1 MHKHSILFPYTERF
15 AMTKLQKQRAKQ
27 RQEVRAEREK
37 MLSKYKTRY
46 DDCKD
51 TLKVKRE
58 SSTVIRFDCTQIPSL
73 NTFIGSTERR
83 ENKTYTGTKLVGI
96 ATMHKSNMVP
106 VFSQEEA
113 EQISKMRRN

>member
-1 MHKHSILFPYTERF
+1 
-15 AMTKLQKQRAKQ
+15 
-27 RQEVRAEREK
+27 

-46 DDCKD
+46 DGCKEV
-51 TLKVKRE
+51 LKVKRE
-58 SSTVIRFDCTQIPSL
+58 SSIVIRFDCTQIPSL
-73 NTFIGSTERR
+73 NTCIGNTERK
-83 ENKTYTGTKLVGI
+83 ESKAYTGTKLVGI